1 MCRMLLIGVL
11 AVGPA
16 GHAQTDMPKPVY
28 NFSLTRE
35 EKIKLAES
43 AAPPEI
49 SAHATLYLLE
59 KTGYVRT
66 REGTNG
72 FSCFVDRQTPLNQEP
87 TCFDAEGS
95 SATLPTRLYV
105 EEQRAKRKSEEQI
118 KAEIDAGYKGGKYIR
133 RQLNPALYICC
144 PITFTFWFPAP
155 ARWLS
160 STAPDVLCSLCDR
173 ERHRLTTRCSE
184 HAPSHKTRT
193 ARRLHHCL
201 SSARRP
207 RRSLVVRNSVPSHSI

>member
-11 AVGPA
+11 LSVGLA

-43 AAPPEI
+43 VAPPEI

-72 FSCFVDRQTPLNQEP
+72 FSCFLDRQTPSIRNQP
-87 TCFDAEGS
+87 VSMLKHPQPPCQPDCMSRSSGPRARTKNRSRQKSTRVTRAEN
-95 SATLPTRLYV
+95 
-105 EEQRAKRKSEEQI
+105 
-118 KAEIDAGYKGGKYIR
+118 IR
-133 RQLNPALYICC
+133 RQPNPALYICC
-144 PITFTFWFPAP
+144 PIPFTFWFPAP
-155 ARWLS
+155 ARWF
-160 STAPDVLCSLCDR
+160 TF
-173 ERHRLTTRCSE
+173 HR
-184 HAPSHKTRT
+184 P
-193 ARRLHHCL
+193 
-201 SSARRP
+201 
-207 RRSLVVRNSVPSHSI
+207 